1 MKKGQ
6 LLAVIASEQLSEQRS
21 ELAAAEQR
29 LRLARILFERE
40 RTLWQE
46 RISAEQ
52 DYLQAQQSLRVAEI
66 DLRNA
71 QEKTRALGGGSD
83 AGVRGRPLP
92 LHARQH
98 QPHDDGRLHQRGAA
112 EV

>member
-1 MKKGQ
+1 MPGELRFDEDRTAHVVPRVAGVVESVSVNLGDQVKKGQ
-6 LLAVIASEQLSEQRS
+6 LLAVIASQQLSEQRS

-52 DYLQAQQSLRVAEI
+52 DYLQAQQSLRVA
-66 DLRNA
+66 
-71 QEKTRALGGGSD
+71 
-83 AGVRGRPLP
+83 
-92 LHARQH
+92 
-98 QPHDDGRLHQRGAA
+98 
-112 EV
+112 

>member
-1 MKKGQ
+1 QLSKAGPAEIGSSVSLPGELRFDEDRTAHVVPRVAGVVESVSVNLGDQVKKGQ
-6 LLAVIASEQLSEQRS
+6 LLAVIASQQLSEQRS

-52 DYLQAQQSLRVAEI
+52 DYLQAQQSLRVA
-66 DLRNA
+66 
-71 QEKTRALGGGSD
+71 
-83 AGVRGRPLP
+83 
-92 LHARQH
+92 
-98 QPHDDGRLHQRGAA
+98 
-112 EV
+112 